1 MRRFPRLIAALF
13 VLAMALT
20 PSLAFARAGSTS
32 SGSSSM
38 GSRGTRTYTAPP
50 PTNTAPSQAAPMQ
63 RSITPQTA
71 PTPGFGQPNI
81 APQAPMGARPS
92 FMSGL
97 MGGLIGAG
105 IGGLLFGGG
114 LFHGISGFGSIFGLI
129 IQLALLFFVGR
140 FLLGLFLNRSPAMAG
155 GAPAM
160 FTPNAGA
167 MPAGGARPAAP
178 PLEISPADY
187 QAFEQ
192 LLQAVQAAWTQ
203 HDLTTLR
210 MVATPEMVSYFGE
223 QLAEQTSRGVR
234 NLVTDVKLEQ
244 GDLSEAWA
252 EQGREYATVA
262 MRFSMID
269 VTRDAQGNVV
279 DGNPTQRTQ
288 ATEIWTFL
296 RAPGGRWVLSA
307 IQQVR
312 A

>member
-1 MRRFPRLIAALF
+1 MRRSASLFAALL

-20 PSLAFARAGSTS
+20 PSLAFARAGDGVSA
-32 SGSSSM
+32 
-38 GSRGTRTYTAPP
+38 GSRGTRTYSAPA

-63 RSITPQTA
+63 RSLTPQPA
-71 PTPGFGQPNI
+71 PTPGYGAPQQQPGFGQPPI
-81 APQAPMGARPS
+81 GARPS

-97 MGGLIGAG
+97 MGGLIGVG
-105 IGGLLFGGG
+105 IGSMLFGGG
-114 LFHGISGFGSIFGLI
+114 MFHGIGSFGGMLSFLI
-129 IQLALLFFVGR
+129 QALLIFFVGR
-140 FLLGLFLNRSPAMAG
+140 WLLRMIFNRAPQPAMAG
-155 GAPAM
+155 GPAM
-160 FTPNAGA
+160 FTPQQGA
-167 MPAGGARPAAP
+167 MPGGTRPQAP
-178 PLEISPADY
+178 PVQIGPADY

-234 NLVTDVKLEQ
+234 NLVTDVKLDQ

-262 MRFSMID
+262 MKFSMID
-269 VTRDAQGNVV
+269 VTKNAQGQVV

-312 A
+312 S